1 MSMVALMAAGALDDT
16 GRMDREADPQVTFLG
31 HATIVIDM
39 DGVRILTDPILR
51 SRVGPLVRMRG
62 PVEETHWAGADIVL
76 ISHSHWDHLDHGSLR
91 MLGMDA
97 NIVVPRG
104 MGAGLRRR
112 GFLRVTEV
120 DVGDEV
126 QVAGVRVEAVH
137 AEHRGFGPPVGGT
150 ERSIGFI
157 IHGSQRHYF
166 AGDTAYFAGMAD
178 FDQGLDLALLP
189 VWGWGPTAKPSEH
202 LDPFGAARAVAIIKP
217 RYAVPIHWGTLHPV
231 GFRWMRPSTRIDP
244 PHQFAQL
251 VRRMAPG
258 TIVRVMP
265 VGSSLRVPPPGP
277 SRRREV
283 RPPGT
288 D

>member
-1 MSMVALMAAGALDDT
+1 
-16 GRMDREADPQVTFLG
+16 
-31 HATIVIDM
+31 
-39 DGVRILTDPILR
+39 
-51 SRVGPLVRMRG
+51 MRG
-62 PVEETHWAGADIVL
+62 PVEEARWAGADIVL

-202 LDPFGAARAVAIIKP
+202 LDPFGAARAVAVIKP

-251 VRRMAPG
+251 VRRMAPR

-277 SRRREV
+277 SRRREA
-283 RPPGT
+283 RPPAT